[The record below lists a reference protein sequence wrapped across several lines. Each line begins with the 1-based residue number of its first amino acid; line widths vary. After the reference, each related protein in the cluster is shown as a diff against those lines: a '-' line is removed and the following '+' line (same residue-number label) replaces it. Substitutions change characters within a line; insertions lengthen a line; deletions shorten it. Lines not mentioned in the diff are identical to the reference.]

1 MISIFMAV
9 RKACFNIM
17 NQIRRTLSDYFGSA
31 ITRKWKKIPTTNIV
45 TVNPLTFPEV
55 IRIYHQ
61 IFNTTSDASFFRYSK
76 IFNHIFYVAK
86 QGSKVVGYC
95 VYYIKPSISIK
106 GIKKEA
112 IIYSIAV
119 DKEYQKHGI
128 GKEILLISIQE
139 MIINNISE
147 ITLYVNKKNHPAYTL
162 YTKIGFKIISEL
174 ENICGEGENCYKMR
188 LYSPKRIH

>member
-1 MISIFMAV
+1 MSIFKAV
-9 RKACFNIM
+9 WRACFNIM
-17 NQIRRTLSDYFGSA
+17 NQIRRTLSDYFGSS
-31 ITRKWKKIPTTNIV
+31 ITRKWKKISTTNVVI
-45 TVNPLTFPEV
+45 VNPLTFPEV

-61 IFNTTSDASFFRYSK
+61 IFNTTSDALFFRYSR

-112 IIYSIAV
+112 ILYSLAI
-119 DKEYQKHGI
+119 DKEYQEHGF

-139 MIINNISE
+139 MKINNISE
-147 ITLYVNKKNHPAYTL
+147 ITLYVNKKNHRAQSL
-162 YTKIGFKIISEL
+162 YSKVGFEIFSEL
-174 ENICGEGENCYKMR
+174 DDICGAGERCYKMR
-188 LYSPKRIH
+188 LKLI